1 MKARKPTMTVQRLR
15 YLCAEI
21 YRKVNCLNPNYMKNV
36 FKKSVTLRSKRT
48 QHTNI
53 ISLYPDQIIKNLE
66 QKVLLLLG
74 QKFGILFPLILRPQ
88 KHLKCLKNSS
98 KHGMEKCLSAVC
110 AHIIRIIKSCE
121 NKSPKNRSYYHN
133 KVDIF

>member
-1 MKARKPTMTVQRLR
+1 MKINCEVSYDTVLVKAQKPTMTVQRLR

-21 YRKVNCLNPNYMKNV
+21 YRKVNCLNPSYMKNV

-53 ISLYPDQIIKNLE
+53 ISLYLDQIIKNLV

-98 KHGMEKCLSAVC
+98 SMGWRNV
-110 AHIIRIIKSCE
+110 
-121 NKSPKNRSYYHN
+121 
-133 KVDIF
+133 